1 MGIKNWFLFLLVVQ
15 LFSCAQVRPLEG
27 GPQDTEAPVPDMLKA
42 SPALG
47 STNVKPTTIRIPFS
61 EYIKLNN
68 ASKNINVVPE
78 LPTKPVYEVRGR
90 ELVITIDPNEL
101 AENTTYSFIF
111 NQAIADLNEGNDTT
125 FTYVFSTG
133 QYIDSLS
140 HNVLLIDAESLSPIA
155 NAMVGLFAI
164 SDTLDPYTQKPR
176 YLAPTNKLGEA
187 NFQFLG
193 QQDFVVFA
201 YDLKGMTRLSPDAPI
216 AFRQDVLQLDTLQR
230 TDTLFMFTPL
240 PQEPAKGRILK
251 KSIDGP
257 GRITLVTNFLFSPQ
271 EILVKSGEQFVDF
284 KVEETNRSD
293 SSMLWIRAVES
304 TNYEVLIPFQDT
316 VLSAKLSL
324 RKIPEKQSALSNNLK
339 SDELGIFD
347 TLRLTFDFPIQS
359 INEQNLLVY
368 QDSQLVNINQILL
381 DNHRSV
387 LVLGDF
393 EADLTYH
400 LTVLPNSIGFYDDS
414 FFADS
419 IKISF
424 KRKGENKYANLELVL
439 ENKPEGKLILNL
451 ISGNAIVAQQVL
463 DADQQ
468 RVDFKLLPPG
478 EYMVQVVLDENE
490 NGQWDTG
497 SWLLKQQPEQIV
509 WFRQPI
515 TLRANWDTS
524 QPLGFQEQ

>member
-1 MGIKNWFLFLLVVQ
+1 MGIKNWFLFWLVAV

-27 GPQDTEAPVPDMLKA
+27 GAQDTEAPVPDMLKA

-47 STNVKPTTIRIPFS
+47 STNVKPTTIRIPFN

-68 ASKNINVVPE
+68 ASKNISVVPE
-78 LPTKPVYEVRGR
+78 LPSKPVYEVRGR
-90 ELVITIDPNEL
+90 ELMITIDPSEL

-140 HNVLLIDAESLSPIA
+140 HNVLLIDAETLSPVA
-155 NAMVGLFAI
+155 NAMVGLFAL

-187 NFQFLG
+187 NFQYLG

-201 YDLKGMTRLSPDAPI
+201 YDLKGTTKLTPDAPI
-216 AFRQDVLQLDTLQR
+216 AFRQKVLQLDTLQR

-240 PQEPAKGRILK
+240 PQEPTKGRISK
-251 KSIDGP
+251 KTIDGP
-257 GRITLVTNFLFSPQ
+257 GRITLAANFDFSPQ

-284 KVEETNRSD
+284 MVEETHRSD
-293 SSMLWIRAVES
+293 STMLWIRATEN

-316 VLSAKLSL
+316 VLSARLSV
-324 RKIPEKQSALSNNLK
+324 RKIPEKKSALSNNLK

-359 INEQNLLVY
+359 INEQNMVVY
-368 QDSQLVNINQILL
+368 QDSQAVNITQILI
-381 DNHRSV
+381 DNHRNV

-393 EADLTYH
+393 QADLTYH
-400 LTVLPNSIGFYDDS
+400 LTVLPNSIVFYDDT

-419 IKISF
+419 IQISF

-439 ENKPEGKLILNL
+439 ENKPEGKLVLNL
-451 ISGNAIVAQQVL
+451 FIGNTIVAQQL
-463 DADQQ
+463 LAADQET
-468 RVDFKLLPPG
+468 VDFKLLPPG
-478 EYMVQVVLDENE
+478 EYTVQVVLDENE

-497 SWLLKQQPEQIV
+497 SWLLKQQPEKII

-524 QPLGFQEQ
+524 QPLGFQ